1 MDCLVCHE
9 QSGKYKKFPTAC
21 GHPAYEEKNFGGKVF
36 EPVDLNAVAKTVGKP
51 GLQNCGVCHFFGGG
65 GGGVK
70 HGDLDSSLLSADRD
84 LDVHM
89 SKEGANHTC
98 TACHTTINH
107 QMAGRYYTEKA
118 PLEHSMA
125 MPEDYGNRISC
136 ESCHGSTPHETMTI
150 LDDHTA
156 KVSCQACHI
165 PRYARG
171 GISTLMW
178 WDWSTAGKFT
188 EDCKPIVEKNEN
200 GRPTYHTMKGDM
212 TWAENVV
219 PTYAWY
225 NGGMEYVTIKDTLP
239 KDGSVEINRPLGSYD
254 DPESRIFPFKY
265 YEGRQIYD
273 AGANRLVYSKLFGPK
288 GSGAYWS
295 DYDWQRSVEIGMAES
310 GEEFSGQIGF
320 IDTAMYWPIT
330 HMVAPKEDSLQCAA
344 CHARDGRLASLPGF
358 YLPGRDRVSWIDTV
372 GWSLFVLSIIGVMIH
387 GLLRVVFRMARS
399 KKQ

>member
-1 MDCLVCHE
+1 
-9 QSGKYKKFPTAC
+9 
-21 GHPAYEEKNFGGKVF
+21 
-36 EPVDLNAVAKTVGKP
+36 
-51 GLQNCGVCHFFGGG
+51 
-65 GGGVK
+65 
-70 HGDLDSSLLSADRD
+70 
-84 LDVHM
+84 
-89 SKEGANHTC
+89 
-98 TACHTTINH
+98 
-107 QMAGRYYTEKA
+107 
-118 PLEHSMA
+118 
-125 MPEDYGNRISC
+125 
-136 ESCHGSTPHETMTI
+136 
-150 LDDHTA
+150 
-156 KVSCQACHI
+156 
-165 PRYARG
+165 
-171 GISTLMW
+171 LMW

-188 EDCKPIVEKNEN
+188 DDGKPIVTTNED

-225 NGGMEYVTIKDTLP
+225 NGSMEYVTMKDTLP

-265 YEGRQIYD
+265 YEGRQVYD
-273 AGANRLVYSKLFGPK
+273 AGADRLVVSKLFGPK

-295 DYDWQRSVEIGMAES
+295 DYDWQRSVEVGMAES

-320 IDTAMYWPIT
+320 VDTAMYWPIT

-358 YLPGRDRVSWIDTV
+358 YLPGRDRVSWIDTI
-372 GWSLFVLSIIGVMIH
+372 GWSLFVLSIIGVLIH